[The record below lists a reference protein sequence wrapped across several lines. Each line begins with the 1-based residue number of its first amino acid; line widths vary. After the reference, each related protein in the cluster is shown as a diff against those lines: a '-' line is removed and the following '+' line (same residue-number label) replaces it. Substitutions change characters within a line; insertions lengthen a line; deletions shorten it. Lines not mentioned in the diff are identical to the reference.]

1 MPERQRAEQRRTGLG
16 HRIRDDPAPL
26 PADLSAANFRESL
39 VGIATGAGDIWV
51 LGDPADRRLWRIDPV
66 RKRIVATID
75 LGFAP
80 RSLAVGAGSVWITD
94 QLDDK
99 VVRLDP
105 QTNRVTASIPV
116 GRGASA
122 VAVGRGHVWV
132 ANSIDHTVSRIDPA
146 TNAVVETIDV
156 GARPEDVNG
165 HRRCRLG
172 CGRCR

>member
-1 MPERQRAEQRRTGLG
+1 M
-16 HRIRDDPAPL
+16 
-26 PADLSAANFRESL
+26 
-39 VGIATGAGDIWV
+39 

-99 VVRLDP
+99 VIRLDP

-122 VAVGRGHVWV
+122 VAVGRGHVQV
-132 ANSIDHTVSRIDPA
+132 ANSIDHTVSPDRSS
-146 TNAVVETIDV
+146 NRAVVETIDV
-156 GARPEDVNG
+156 GPSGGRRSPTMPSGLRQIARFRFPALVG
-165 HRRCRLG
+165 LRSRSSRAAATTASHRFASA
-172 CGRCR
+172 

>member
-1 MPERQRAEQRRTGLG
+1 M
-16 HRIRDDPAPL
+16 
-26 PADLSAANFRESL
+26 
-39 VGIATGAGDIWV
+39 

-99 VVRLDP
+99 VIRLDP

-122 VAVGRGHVWV
+122 VAVGRGHVRV

-146 TNAVVETIDV
+146 TMRSSKRSTWAPVRKTSMATDDAVWVAAD
-156 GARPEDVNG
+156 AR
-165 HRRCRLG
+165 
-172 CGRCR
+172 